1 MDFIE
6 QLPPSSGFSAIFVVV
21 DRLSKQAIF
30 MPTTDKIN
38 SEGVARLFLTNVFA
52 KHGVPS
58 HVSSDR
64 GSEFVSHFFRSLGT
78 ILDMKL
84 HFTSGHHPEA
94 NGQVERVNQSLEQYL
109 RHYTNY
115 QQTDWSDLLPLPEF
129 AYNNTPNES
138 TGISPFFANKGY
150 DPRLEIHPE
159 RDIASLRARDFAVNL
174 EELHEVLRTQISA
187 AQKRYSDSANSRRE
201 SPPIF
206 SPGDK
211 VYVSAD
217 HIRTTR
223 PTRKLSERFLG
234 PFEVLTKVSNQSYS
248 IRLSQDLRG
257 VHPVFHVSQL
267 EPYSENTIP
276 NRVQSPPPPV
286 EIDGEL
292 EWEVEAILD
301 SKRDKRYRSC
311 PLRYLVKWVG
321 YEGSS
326 EEQTWTPAVD
336 LENAAE
342 LVEAFHAQHPDRTGT
357 YAEFQALFS

>member
-1 MDFIE
+1 MRQSVVEYCRSCLSCGRNKPRRHKPYGILQPLPIPKRPWESVSMDFIE

-115 QQTDWSDLLPLPEF
+115 QQTDWSDLLPLAEF

-159 RDIASLRARDFAVNL
+159 RDIASLSTP
-174 EELHEVLRTQISA
+174 ETLRST
-187 AQKRYSDSANSRRE
+187 
-201 SPPIF
+201 
-206 SPGDK
+206 
-211 VYVSAD
+211 
-217 HIRTTR
+217 
-223 PTRKLSERFLG
+223 
-234 PFEVLTKVSNQSYS
+234 
-248 IRLSQDLRG
+248 
-257 VHPVFHVSQL
+257 
-267 EPYSENTIP
+267 
-276 NRVQSPPPPV
+276 
-286 EIDGEL
+286 
-292 EWEVEAILD
+292 
-301 SKRDKRYRSC
+301 
-311 PLRYLVKWVG
+311 
-321 YEGSS
+321 
-326 EEQTWTPAVD
+326 
-336 LENAAE
+336 
-342 LVEAFHAQHPDRTGT
+342 
-357 YAEFQALFS
+357 